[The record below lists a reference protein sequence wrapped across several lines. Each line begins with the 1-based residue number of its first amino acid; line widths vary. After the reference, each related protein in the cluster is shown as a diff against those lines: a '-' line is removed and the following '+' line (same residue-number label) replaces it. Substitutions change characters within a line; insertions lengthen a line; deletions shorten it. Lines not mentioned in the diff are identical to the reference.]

1 MGDSHAWG
9 CAIEIADL
17 MGQSYEVTDTVIP
30 GARNET
36 ITSMADKELSNL
48 SKEDIV
54 IVWSGANDIKWNKTN
69 IGLMHIRNFVQSH
82 ANTNILMMMAPHRY
96 NLKESSCID
105 KEMQSYTC
113 KLKKMLKLI
122 KYSDVRGLFRK

>member
-1 MGDSHAWG
+1 LTLSHGEALPEQQYKTETTLFLHVKTKKKEKIIVMGDSHAWG

-54 IVWSGANDIKWNKTN
+54 IVWSGANDIK
-69 IGLMHIRNFVQSH
+69 
-82 ANTNILMMMAPHRY
+82 
-96 NLKESSCID
+96 
-105 KEMQSYTC
+105 
-113 KLKKMLKLI
+113 
-122 KYSDVRGLFRK
+122 